1 MNEAEQKHNDLVFKM
16 IYYDKLI
23 KSRKIKKTFLKKL
36 YNESYDILL
45 MICWVCVGAF
55 ITHALIT
62 KEKLLIT
69 FIGFMICLI
78 FGIILLA
85 KIKVNSEWLTD
96 FEEYLKI
103 EK

>member
-1 MNEAEQKHNDLVFKM
+1 MNEAEQKYNDHVFKM

-23 KSRKIKKTFLKKL
+23 KSRKVKKTFLKKL
-36 YNESYDILL
+36 YNYSYDVTL
-45 MICWVCVGAF
+45 MICWVCEGAF
-55 ITHALIT
+55 ITYALIT

-78 FGIILLA
+78 CGAILLA
-85 KIKVNSEWLTD
+85 RIKVNSEWLTD